1 MSQSLQVACA
11 LLFWYFPGTHGM
23 QDSFES
29 NPGVAPYFPA
39 AQLIQ
44 FLELLAAVVVEYFP
58 AAQFLQVVA
67 AVALVFELY
76 FPLLQ
81 LVQAEE

>member
-1 MSQSLQVACA
+1 
-11 LLFWYFPGTHGM
+11 M
-23 QDSFES
+23 QESGES

-39 AQLIQ
+39 GQL
-44 FLELLAAVVVEYFP
+44 LHTVELFVAAAVVEYFP

-67 AVALVFELY
+67 AVALFDELY